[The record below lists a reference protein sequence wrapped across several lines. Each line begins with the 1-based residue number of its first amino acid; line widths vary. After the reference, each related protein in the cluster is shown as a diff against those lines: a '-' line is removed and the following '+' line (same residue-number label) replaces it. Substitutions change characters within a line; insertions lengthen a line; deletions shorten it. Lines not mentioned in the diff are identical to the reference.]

1 MKLRKKEKKE
11 RRKTLAFQ
19 TSVAAG
25 LRFLLRGRCKET
37 RMEDPGGS
45 ISYKSS
51 STSKRSDT
59 EMKQNQNPKKHKVHT
74 QHK

>member
-25 LRFLLRGRCKET
+25 LRYSLKFKKKERFCLGRCKET
-37 RMEDPGGS
+37 QREDTGGS
-45 ISYKSS
+45 ISYKS
-51 STSKRSDT
+51 
-59 EMKQNQNPKKHKVHT
+59 
-74 QHK
+74 